1 VKELTPVAEVFSAGR
16 GRKAGPWSPGRGRK
30 AGSWSPGRGR
40 KASVWEMLMIAGF
53 VS

>member
-1 VKELTPVAEVFSAGR
+1 VKELTPVAEVFSA
-16 GRKAGPWSPGRGRK
+16 GRGRK